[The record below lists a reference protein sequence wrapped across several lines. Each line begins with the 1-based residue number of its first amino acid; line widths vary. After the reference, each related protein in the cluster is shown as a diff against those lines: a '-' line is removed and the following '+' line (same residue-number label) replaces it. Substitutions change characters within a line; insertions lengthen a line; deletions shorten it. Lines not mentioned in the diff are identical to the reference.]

1 MALLKRTTL
10 DGKMLLHR
18 SADQWNILQEIYR
31 QHGAS
36 KLQDVDPRYAMST
49 IYPWWRR
56 KAFRLAAH
64 PYFSP
69 ASVCP
74 VFVERSWLNAA
85 TICVTTQN

>member
-1 MALLKRTTL
+1 MALLKRTPL

-18 SADQWNILQEIYR
+18 SADLGSILQEVYR

-56 KAFRLAAH
+56 KAFRSAA
-64 PYFSP
+64 PRTFLLQ
-69 ASVCP
+69 A
-74 VFVERSWLNAA
+74 FARSLSN
-85 TICVTTQN
+85 VPG